1 MQVRLVERAPRLLYP
16 ALAVSALIVVLGIIL
31 SGDSGEGEPP
41 TATSVPTAT
50 STLTPTRTS
59 TPVVSATGTPPLDA
73 SPAPP
78 QATAAPVADEGT
90 TLASIKP
97 WAAVVLTLAL
107 TALSGVVILLS
118 RYSADDKKAAWTVVS
133 AVLGFWVGVGAG

>member
-1 MQVRLVERAPRLLYP
+1 LYP
-16 ALAVSALIVVLGIIL
+16 ALAVSALIVVMGIIL
-31 SGDSGEGEPP
+31 SGGSGDDEPP
-41 TATSVPTAT
+41 SATPVATAS
-50 STLTPTRTS
+50 STPTRTS
-59 TPVVSATGTPPLDA
+59 TPVVPPTRTPTDEATPP
-73 SPAPP
+73 PP